1 MVKPGP
7 RTTNRYSAEFKS
19 VAVRLS
25 QPPPGTLVHSDRG
38 VEFLADKYKR
48 ALARTDLV
56 QSLNRPRRMTD
67 NAHMESWNKTMKS
80 DRYHRQ
86 HFTTDHALR
95 AAVRSYVEFYNRYRL
110 HSSLGYR
117 SPIEF

>member
-80 DRYHRQ
+80 DRYHTASTSLPITHCAPQ
-86 HFTTDHALR
+86 CAATSSFTIVTA
-95 AAVRSYVEFYNRYRL
+95 FTRL
-110 HSSLGYR
+110 WGIVH
-117 SPIEF
+117 P